1 MTTGHYL
8 IASFLQHFGVRRKT
22 RRMTDAAFETHLM
35 QDGEEIL
42 GAYCW
47 EKIEHIEELSMQYW
61 SLRRLKLGEK
71 SILSQIKDA
80 ENILASAQ
88 KQRAS
93 EVDRS
98 IDLGEAFLGERT
110 TLFESIKELNNDR
123 DLIIAEAA
131 KTKKRHSALKMK
143 VKVLQEE
150 DEAHESSEIHEARN
164 ELAAL
169 RKFFATDKSRLDLI
183 DAQLEQQNDLL
194 NRNQGKIDL
203 ASGPMNGASEVFS
216 LISQAN
222 RDITKHRADLG
233 LIQEEQAI
241 LFHEVGRF
249 LNINFR
255 RIDCR
260 EACQDHEGIQEQTR
274 LLRESIDLNQKL
286 VDRLGK

>member
-8 IASFLQHFGVRRKT
+8 ISSFLQHFGVRRKSK
-22 RRMTDAAFETHLM
+22 RMTDAAFETHLM

-47 EKIEHIEELSMQYW
+47 EKIEHIEDLSMQYW
-61 SLRRLKLGEK
+61 SLRRLKRAEK
-71 SILSQIKDA
+71 SILSQINDA
-80 ENILASAQ
+80 EKILASAQ

-93 EVDRS
+93 EVDHS
-98 IDLGEAFLGERT
+98 IELGETFLGEQAT
-110 TLFESIKELNNDR
+110 IFESIEELNKDR
-123 DLIIAEAA
+123 DLIITEAA

-150 DEAHESSEIHEARN
+150 DEAHEGSEIHEARN

-169 RKFFATDKSRLDLI
+169 RKFFATDKTRLDLI
-183 DAQLEQQNDLL
+183 EVKLEQQNDQL
-194 NRNQGKIDL
+194 NRIKGKIDL
-203 ASGPMNGASEVFS
+203 ASSPLSGASEVFS
-216 LISQAN
+216 TISQAN

-249 LNINFR
+249 LNINFM

-260 EACQDHEGIQEQTR
+260 EACQDHRGIQEQTR
-274 LLRESIDLNQKL
+274 LLRQSIDLNQKL

>member
-1 MTTGHYL
+1 MTIGYYL
-8 IASFLQHFGVRRKT
+8 ISSFLQHFGVRRKSK
-22 RRMTDAAFETHLM
+22 RMTDAAFETHLM

-61 SLRRLKLGEK
+61 SLRKLKRAEK
-71 SILSQIKDA
+71 SILSQINDA
-80 ENILASAQ
+80 EKILASAQ

-93 EVDRS
+93 EVDHS
-98 IDLGEAFLGERT
+98 IELGETFLGEQAT
-110 TLFESIKELNNDR
+110 IFESIEELNKDR
-123 DLIIAEAA
+123 DLIITEAA

-150 DEAHESSEIHEARN
+150 DETHESSEIHEARN

-169 RKFFATDKSRLDLI
+169 RKFFATDKTRLDLI
-183 DAQLEQQNDLL
+183 EVKLEQQNDQL
-194 NRNQGKIDL
+194 NRIKGKIDL
-203 ASGPMNGASEVFS
+203 ASSPLSGASEVFS
-216 LISQAN
+216 TISQAN

-249 LNINFR
+249 LNINSM

-260 EACQDHEGIQEQTR
+260 EACQDHRGIQEQTR
-274 LLRESIDLNQKL
+274 LLRQSIDLNQKL

>member
-1 MTTGHYL
+1 MTIGYYL
-8 IASFLQHFGVRRKT
+8 ISSFLQHFGVRRKSK
-22 RRMTDAAFETHLM
+22 RMTDAAFETHLM

-61 SLRRLKLGEK
+61 SLRKLKRAEK
-71 SILSQIKDA
+71 SILSQINDA
-80 ENILASAQ
+80 EKILASAQ

-93 EVDRS
+93 EVDHS
-98 IDLGEAFLGERT
+98 IELGETFLGEQAT
-110 TLFESIKELNNDR
+110 IFESIEELNKDR

-169 RKFFATDKSRLDLI
+169 RKFFATDKTRLDLI
-183 DAQLEQQNDLL
+183 EVKLEQQYDQL
-194 NRNQGKIDL
+194 NRIKGKIDL
-203 ASGPMNGASEVFS
+203 ASGPLSGASEVFS
-216 LISQAN
+216 TISQAN

-249 LNINFR
+249 LNINSM

-260 EACQDHEGIQEQTR
+260 EACQDHRGIQEQTR
-274 LLRESIDLNQKL
+274 LLRQSIDLNQKL

>member
-1 MTTGHYL
+1 MTIGYYL
-8 IASFLQHFGVRRKT
+8 ISSFLQHFGVRRKSK
-22 RRMTDAAFETHLM
+22 RMTDAAFETHLM

-61 SLRRLKLGEK
+61 SLRQLKRAEK
-71 SILSQIKDA
+71 SILSQINDA
-80 ENILASAQ
+80 EKILASAQ

-93 EVDRS
+93 EVDHS
-98 IDLGEAFLGERT
+98 IELGETFLGEQAT
-110 TLFESIKELNNDR
+110 ILESIEELSKDR

-169 RKFFATDKSRLDLI
+169 RKFFATDKTRLDLI
-183 DAQLEQQNDLL
+183 EVKLEQQNDQL
-194 NRNQGKIDL
+194 NKIKGKIDL
-203 ASGPMNGASEVFS
+203 ASGPLSGASEVFS
-216 LISQAN
+216 TISQAN

-233 LIQEEQAI
+233 LVQEEQAT

-249 LNINFR
+249 LNINSM

-260 EACQDHEGIQEQTR
+260 EACQDHRGIQEQTR
-274 LLRESIDLNQKL
+274 LLRQSIDLNQKL

>member
-1 MTTGHYL
+1 MTIGYYL
-8 IASFLQHFGVRRKT
+8 ISSFLQHFGVRRKSK
-22 RRMTDAAFETHLM
+22 RMTDAAFETHLM

-61 SLRRLKLGEK
+61 SLRRLKRAEK
-71 SILSQIKDA
+71 SILSQINDA
-80 ENILASAQ
+80 EKILASAQ

-93 EVDRS
+93 EVDHS
-98 IDLGEAFLGERT
+98 IELGETFLGEQAT
-110 TLFESIKELNNDR
+110 IFESIEELSKDR

-169 RKFFATDKSRLDLI
+169 RKFFATDKTRLDLI
-183 DAQLEQQNDLL
+183 EVKLEQQNDQL
-194 NRNQGKIDL
+194 NKIKGKIDL
-203 ASGPMNGASEVFS
+203 ASGPLSGASEVFS
-216 LISQAN
+216 TISQAN

-233 LIQEEQAI
+233 LVQEEQAT

-249 LNINFR
+249 LNINSM

-260 EACQDHEGIQEQTR
+260 EACQDHRGIQEQTR
-274 LLRESIDLNQKL
+274 LLRQSIDLNQKL

>member
-1 MTTGHYL
+1 MTIGYYL
-8 IASFLQHFGVRRKT
+8 ISSFLQHFGVRRKSK
-22 RRMTDAAFETHLM
+22 RMTDAAFETHLM

-61 SLRRLKLGEK
+61 SLRKLKRAEK
-71 SILSQIKDA
+71 SILSQINDA
-80 ENILASAQ
+80 EKILASAQ

-93 EVDRS
+93 EVDHS
-98 IDLGEAFLGERT
+98 IELGETFLGEQAT
-110 TLFESIKELNNDR
+110 IFESIEELNKDR

-169 RKFFATDKSRLDLI
+169 RKFFATDKTRLDLI
-183 DAQLEQQNDLL
+183 EVKLEQEYDQL
-194 NRNQGKIDL
+194 NRIKGKIDL
-203 ASGPMNGASEVFS
+203 ASGPLSGASEVFS
-216 LISQAN
+216 TISQAN

-249 LNINFR
+249 LNINSM

-260 EACQDHEGIQEQTR
+260 EACQDHRGIQEQTR
-274 LLRESIDLNQKL
+274 LLRQSIDLNQKL

>member
-1 MTTGHYL
+1 MTIGYYL
-8 IASFLQHFGVRRKT
+8 ISSFLQHFGVRRKSK
-22 RRMTDAAFETHLM
+22 RMTDAAFETHLM

-61 SLRRLKLGEK
+61 SLRRLKRAEK
-71 SILSQIKDA
+71 SILSQINDA
-80 ENILASAQ
+80 EKILASAQ

-93 EVDRS
+93 EVDHS
-98 IDLGEAFLGERT
+98 IELGETFLGEQAT
-110 TLFESIKELNNDR
+110 ILESIEELSKDR

-169 RKFFATDKSRLDLI
+169 RKFFATDKTRLDLI
-183 DAQLEQQNDLL
+183 EVKLEQQNDQL
-194 NRNQGKIDL
+194 NKIKGKIDL
-203 ASGPMNGASEVFS
+203 ASGPLSGASEVFS
-216 LISQAN
+216 TISQAN

-233 LIQEEQAI
+233 LVQEEQAT

-249 LNINFR
+249 LNINSM

-260 EACQDHEGIQEQTR
+260 EACQDHRGIQEQTR
-274 LLRESIDLNQKL
+274 LLRQSIDLNQKL

>member
-1 MTTGHYL
+1 MTIGYYL
-8 IASFLQHFGVRRKT
+8 ISSFLQHFGVRRKSK
-22 RRMTDAAFETHLM
+22 RMTDAAFETHLM

-61 SLRRLKLGEK
+61 SLRRLKRAEK
-71 SILSQIKDA
+71 SILSQINDA
-80 ENILASAQ
+80 EKILASAQ

-93 EVDRS
+93 EVDHS
-98 IDLGEAFLGERT
+98 IELGETFLGEQAT
-110 TLFESIKELNNDR
+110 IFESIEELSKDR

-169 RKFFATDKSRLDLI
+169 RKFFATDKIRLDLI
-183 DAQLEQQNDLL
+183 EVKLEQQNDQL
-194 NRNQGKIDL
+194 NKIKGKIDL
-203 ASGPMNGASEVFS
+203 ASGPLSGASEVFS
-216 LISQAN
+216 TISQAN

-233 LIQEEQAI
+233 LVQEEQAT

-249 LNINFR
+249 LNINSM

-260 EACQDHEGIQEQTR
+260 EACQDHRGIQEQTR
-274 LLRESIDLNQKL
+274 LLRQSIDLNQKL

>member
-1 MTTGHYL
+1 MTIGYYL
-8 IASFLQHFGVRRKT
+8 ISSFLQHFGVRRKSK
-22 RRMTDAAFETHLM
+22 RMTDAAFETHLM

-47 EKIEHIEELSMQYW
+47 EQIEHIEELSMQYW
-61 SLRRLKLGEK
+61 SLRRLKRAEK
-71 SILSQIKDA
+71 SILSQINDA
-80 ENILASAQ
+80 EKILASAQ

-93 EVDRS
+93 EVDHS
-98 IDLGEAFLGERT
+98 IELGETFLGEQAT
-110 TLFESIKELNNDR
+110 IFESIEELSKDR

-169 RKFFATDKSRLDLI
+169 RKFFATDKIRLDLI
-183 DAQLEQQNDLL
+183 EVKLEQQNDQL
-194 NRNQGKIDL
+194 NKIKGKIDL
-203 ASGPMNGASEVFS
+203 ASGPLSGASEVFS
-216 LISQAN
+216 TISQAN

-233 LIQEEQAI
+233 LVQEEQAT

-249 LNINFR
+249 LNINSM

-260 EACQDHEGIQEQTR
+260 EACQDHRGIQEQTR
-274 LLRESIDLNQKL
+274 LLRQSIDLNQKL